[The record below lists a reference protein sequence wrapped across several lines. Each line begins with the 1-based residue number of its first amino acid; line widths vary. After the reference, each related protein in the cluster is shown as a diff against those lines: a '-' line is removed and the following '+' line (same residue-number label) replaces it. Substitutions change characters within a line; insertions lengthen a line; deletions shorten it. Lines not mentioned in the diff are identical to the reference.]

1 MSILT
6 ITRSIFMNCQSVE
19 RLKKDRKETLH
30 YRRKLLQKGKNAIAA
45 RMMKKIT
52 RMDQHIADM
61 QQVIN
66 S

>member
-1 MSILT
+1 
-6 ITRSIFMNCQSVE
+6 MNCQSVE

>member
-1 MSILT
+1 
-6 ITRSIFMNCQSVE
+6 MNCQSVE

-30 YRRKLLQKGKNAIAA
+30 YRRKLLKKGKNAIAA

-52 RMDQHIADM
+52 KMDQHIADM